1 MRAAERL
8 RVAADARSRAE
19 VEEAVA
25 IVELARAC
33 EWPEDAAFDVVGTRP
48 VRIGADGTALF
59 DEFLPLEVAA
69 IKGISVASATWLIRD
84 LVNLSARH
92 PQLWFQVRRGRLPV
106 YRACQL
112 AAEAA
117 RYELSRDQAHALDA
131 ALAPKVATLPWPR
144 VLRLARGL
152 IAQIASDKIAELAER
167 ARAARYVRRYPTEDT
182 CVGFIAA
189 RLDLADAIGFEAA
202 VNQVAEALA
211 AQGDGDPVDLRRA
224 KAVGVLAD
232 PARAHELLT
241 SGRESQAGSAEV
253 QVYVHVA
260 EETLLTGRGVVR
272 VEGVGALA
280 ATMLTH
286 LIGHRRVRLTPVV
299 RPYEDVASDAYEIPE
314 RIRRQVLLR
323 DQVEVFPFSSR
334 SARGADLDHTQPYRP
349 GRRGQTRAGNL
360 GPLSRTAHRGKTHGG
375 WRLSQPS
382 AGVFHWRSPAGLAYR
397 VTPSGT
403 SRLDSPFD
411 EAIYRLSPRSSR
423 NFDTS

>member
-1 MRAAERL
+1 MWLSVNWPKIEHVSESLVRAAERL

-189 RLDLADAIGFEAA
+189 RRGRGAGVRPRRRGDAADRAWGGPGRGCRGAGSDDAHPSDRSPPGAA
-202 VNQVAEALA
+202 
-211 AQGDGDPVDLRRA
+211 D
-224 KAVGVLAD
+224 
-232 PARAHELLT
+232 
-241 SGRESQAGSAEV
+241 SGR
-253 QVYVHVA
+253 
-260 EETLLTGRGVVR
+260 
-272 VEGVGALA
+272 
-280 ATMLTH
+280 
-286 LIGHRRVRLTPVV
+286 
-299 RPYEDVASDAYEIPE
+299 
-314 RIRRQVLLR
+314 
-323 DQVEVFPFSSR
+323 
-334 SARGADLDHTQPYRP
+334 
-349 GRRGQTRAGNL
+349 
-360 GPLSRTAHRGKTHGG
+360 
-375 WRLSQPS
+375 
-382 AGVFHWRSPAGLAYR
+382 PA
-397 VTPSGT
+397 V
-403 SRLDSPFD
+403 
-411 EAIYRLSPRSSR
+411 
-423 NFDTS
+423 